1 MEVKIGVKGA
11 NRELVVETAASADEV
26 AAAVRAALTDDCRP
40 ARPVSDDKG
49 RQVMVPAEKVAY
61 VELGESETRKVGF
74 GAL

>member
-1 MEVKIGVKGA
+1 VEVKIGVKGA

-26 AAAVRAALTDDCRP
+26 AAAVRAALTDD
-40 ARPVSDDKG
+40 AGLLVLSDDKG

>member
-26 AAAVRAALTDDCRP
+26 AAAVRAALTVD
-40 ARPVSDDKG
+40 AGLLVLSDDKG

>member
-11 NRELVVETAASADEV
+11 NRELVVETAASADDV
-26 AAAVRAALTDDCRP
+26 AAAVRAALTDD
-40 ARPVSDDKG
+40 AGLLVLSDDKG
-49 RQVMVPAEKVAY
+49 RQVMVPADKVAY

>member
-1 MEVKIGVKGA
+1 VEVKIGVKGA

-26 AAAVRAALTDDCRP
+26 AAAVRAALTDD
-40 ARPVSDDKG
+40 AGLLVLSDDKG

-74 GAL
+74 GAM

>member
-26 AAAVRAALTDDCRP
+26 AAAVRAALTDD
-40 ARPVSDDKG
+40 AGLLVLSDDKG

>member
-11 NRELVVETAASADEV
+11 NRELVVETAASADDV
-26 AAAVRAALTDDCRP
+26 AAAVRAALTDD
-40 ARPVSDDKG
+40 AGLLVLSDDKG

>member
-1 MEVKIGVKGA
+1 VEVKIGVKGA

-26 AAAVRAALTDDCRP
+26 AAAVRAALTDSGGLL
-40 ARPVSDDKG
+40 VLSDDKG
-49 RQVMVPAEKVAY
+49 RQVMVPSDKLAY

>member
-26 AAAVRAALTDDCRP
+26 AAAVRAALTD
-40 ARPVSDDKG
+40 AAGLLVLSDDKG
-49 RQVMVPAEKVAY
+49 RQVMVPADKVAY
-61 VELGESETRKVGF
+61 VELGESESRKVGF

>member
-1 MEVKIGVKGA
+1 VEVKIGVKGA
-11 NRELVVETAASADEV
+11 NRELVVETAASADDV
-26 AAAVRAALTDDCRP
+26 AAAVRAALTDD
-40 ARPVSDDKG
+40 AGLLVLSDDKG

>member
-11 NRELVVETAASADEV
+11 NRELVVETAASADDV
-26 AAAVRAALTDDCRP
+26 AAAVRAALTVD
-40 ARPVSDDKG
+40 AGLLVLSDDKG
-49 RQVMVPAEKVAY
+49 RQVMVPADKVAY

>member
-26 AAAVRAALTDDCRP
+26 AAAVRAALTGD
-40 ARPVSDDKG
+40 AGLLVLSDDKG
-49 RQVMVPAEKVAY
+49 RQVMVPADKVAY